1 MATVETNTIRGLDID
16 KTIKGFAMTNYV
28 FKGLVINS
36 TTDGDSIR
44 WYKETAAD
52 LTLTAPSTLE
62 TSPLSMFEQAE
73 VDWERLT
80 SYPKKYAIEGT
91 ISREDIKSAD
101 IDVLART
108 LLRLTRAVV
117 KQIDSAIYNV
127 MTEDQSPSTLG
138 TAAATGTGWD
148 DGTNGN
154 PILDIL
160 KAKQNIMENDY
171 DTSGVIIA
179 MNPKNERDLI
189 NYLILNGAS
198 IPGFS
203 SDQVTQGSI
212 SGILGSRIV
221 VSNNVVADSVL
232 VGDPTGCTWKSF
244 EGLHAETENI
254 MGKGTKIAIWENGV
268 AILTD
273 PKKMYLITDTDT

>member
-127 MTEDQSPSTLG
+127 MTEDQSPSTIG

>member
-1 MATVETNTIRGLDID
+1 MATVETSTIRGLDID
-16 KTIKGFAMTNYV
+16 KTIKGFALTNYI
-28 FKGLVINS
+28 FKGLVNNS
-36 TTDGDSIR
+36 TTSGDSVR

-52 LTLTAPSTLE
+52 LTLTSPSFLE
-62 TSPLSMFEQAE
+62 TSPLSSFEQAE
-73 VDWERLT
+73 VEWERLT

-117 KQIDSAIYNV
+117 KQVDSAIYNV
-127 MTEDQSPSTLG
+127 MTEDQSPSTIG

-148 DGTNGN
+148 DATDGN

-171 DTSGVIIA
+171 DTSGVVIA

-189 NYLILNGAS
+189 NYLISNGSS

-203 SDQVTQGSI
+203 SKQVTQGSL

-221 VSNNVVADSVL
+221 VSNNVVADSVF

-244 EGLHAETENI
+244 EPIHAETENI
-254 MGKGTKIAIWENGV
+254 LGKGTKVAVWENGV

-273 PKKMYLITDTDT
+273 PKKMFLITDVDT